1 MARVNLPLQSNLT
14 QGGEPPL
21 GHQKKVQQNHDRT
34 LYHCNSS
41 ATGSCFVSKTCNWTL
56 SLVLIIWQ
64 VHRCFNFCWHFQKQS
79 LIVLIIQHTIKSNI
93 SIYGPSAVQHYQL
106 KLCLVPEKIKGN
118 EIHRTKCK
126 KSVTNLHF
134 LLLTCIF

>member
-118 EIHRTKCK
+118 EIVHNYIP
-126 KSVTNLHF
+126 SNQM
-134 LLLTCIF
+134 